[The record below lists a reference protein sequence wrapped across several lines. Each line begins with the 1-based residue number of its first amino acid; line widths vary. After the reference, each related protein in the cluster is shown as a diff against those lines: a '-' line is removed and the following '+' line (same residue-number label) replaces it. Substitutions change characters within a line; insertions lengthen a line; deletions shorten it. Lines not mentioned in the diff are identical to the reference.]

1 MHACVHTCE
10 HHKMSNK
17 RCQIEKLKLHN
28 HCYHSLRPSY
38 YKTPPPIPNRRVQ
51 EWSLNMLPELYTP
64 KDAVIIKKFLLLL
77 MEFDGLS
84 LSATFELN

>member
-1 MHACVHTCE
+1 
-10 HHKMSNK
+10 
-17 RCQIEKLKLHN
+17 
-28 HCYHSLRPSY
+28 
-38 YKTPPPIPNRRVQ
+38 
-51 EWSLNMLPELYTP
+51 MLTELYTP